1 MLSSTSGSVHRLI
14 AHASGLF
21 GVLVFL
27 QQMWDG
33 AALDHVLLTATTSG
47 LIAYLALALG
57 VVAAQRI
64 VRQDAGP
71 DAAPN
76 ADEAS
81 NADKASNADEAP
93 NASNAPASER
103 AADAPKNAPEP
114 QAA

>member
-47 LIAYLALALG
+47 LIAYLTLALG

-64 VRQDAGP
+64 VRQDAAP
-71 DAAPN
+71 DPGEAP
-76 ADEAS
+76 D
-81 NADKASNADEAP
+81 AP
-93 NASNAPASER
+93 NASASEQ
-103 AADAPKNAPEP
+103 AADAPENAPEP

>member
-1 MLSSTSGSVHRLI
+1 MLSSTSSSVHRLI

-64 VRQDAGP
+64 VRQDASPAP
-71 DAAPN
+71 DAPP
-76 ADEAS
+76 DP
-81 NADKASNADEAP
+81 DEAP
-93 NASNAPASER
+93 DTGEAPEVPNTSASEQ
-103 AADAPKNAPEP
+103 AADAPENAPEP